1 MTIAVFFL
9 LADLDPTTPPFLTQ
23 PRSGSGFTQEFNTLA
38 AHSAISCGRLVLS
51 FINALP
57 LDDTYLHRSIACVL
71 LILSLFTPSRSRE
84 DVEDVAIPSLF
95 SFGRHHR
102 LSSYHFQSFIV
113 QVCFCTSL
121 PWLDATI
128 SHSHPLVPP
137 SSDDTCPCSIPE
149 SLRPL
154 LDHALPHRHP
164 TSSLVPPLLINFLH
178 HDYVHVDSY
187 PIHHIYL
194 YPYGFL
200 AFGFSL
206 CTGVIDDE
214 YIQSRYHPYTTG
226 LPSQVPSESNILL
239 RHRDDF
245 HCTRRLSH
253 NHLHHLNSAVD
264 REQSTLCMTLASTK
278 SSRGPLRAGLQDG
291 VSLSSITGDLDDK
304 CGGQRQ

>member
-1 MTIAVFFL
+1 MLF
-9 LADLDPTTPPFLTQ
+9 
-23 PRSGSGFTQEFNTLA
+23 
-38 AHSAISCGRLVLS
+38 

-102 LSSYHFQSFIV
+102 LLPYHFQSFIV

-128 SHSHPLVPP
+128 SHFHPLVPP

-187 PIHHIYL
+187 PIRRIYL
-194 YPYGFL
+194 YPYGT
-200 AFGFSL
+200 AFIPPPGTSTISFCRLSSLRVQL
-206 CTGVIDDE
+206 CTGVVDDE
-214 YIQSRYHPYTTG
+214 YIQSRYHSYTAG
-226 LPSQVPSESNILL
+226 LPSQVPSEGNILL

-264 REQSTLCMTLASTK
+264 RGQSTLCMTLASTK
-278 SSRGPLRAGLQDG
+278 SSRGPLPAGLQDG